1 VAVAVVALA
10 EDTLVVS
17 SRQAWTGRVG
27 CIFLIDEGEKDI
39 DRTYLLRR
47 CAAEKVSRLVK

>member
-1 VAVAVVALA
+1 LSAADRLGLEEWAV
-10 EDTLVVS
+10 
-17 SRQAWTGRVG
+17 
-27 CIFLIDEGEKDI
+27 FLIDEGEKDI